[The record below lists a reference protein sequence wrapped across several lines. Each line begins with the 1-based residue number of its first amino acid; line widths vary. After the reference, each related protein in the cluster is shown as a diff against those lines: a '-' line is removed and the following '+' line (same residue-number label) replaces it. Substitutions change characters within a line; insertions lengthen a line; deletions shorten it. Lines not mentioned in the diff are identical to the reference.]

1 MYKYLINKEKKLNI
15 KVIITVCL
23 ISLVLVPLL
32 IPINANAGI
41 GDILVEGVSILL
53 VAIGDALKWIA
64 EQIGGSIDS
73 LIFNTGSNTLTLLK
87 GTENSLTFNIFK
99 MYNLFVYFAGS
110 LMGIVVLFSA
120 FDFLKTADNI
130 NHKMILKDRLK
141 KIVITMILLLCM
153 PTILDI
159 MLDINQSLI
168 DIFKTFIE
176 KNVASISTTFDK
188 PFLMDE
194 FRTLAKE
201 DGDGQLVLSI
211 IYVISG
217 VLNIWLCVF
226 YILRDIGISLLF
238 IISPI
243 IVILLPY
250 NMEIVV
256 KWGKELA
263 SNIFTQAIQ
272 AFILTLVFS
281 IAKSLALAE
290 EATLHDQIFTLVAF
304 AMFIPFTSQVK
315 RLLGL
320 EGEIGAA
327 KSNAGVGG
335 VMASAAIAGMAVKG
349 AIGFGKKV
357 KGSVD
362 DRNNITAEEQLSE
375 KSVNDVGTS
384 ANSNQTMTNT
394 GNSTSQD
401 ASNTAGGRGQEID
414 PSNIGGI
421 NRNFNVPMSKDL
433 EKGLDQT
440 YTATS
445 RERQLA
451 GLKSQANRK
460 IAGSIV
466 SGVASGTLATVGAIG
481 GAALGGGNPYA
492 VAMGAMAG
500 ASAGEEV
507 GEFVGD
513 AGSSIAQY
521 GNDKVQ
527 NIRQSLGSLDK
538 ESKEELLN
546 RQKEMTGIYGDDE
559 NSIKERKATLKRNEL
574 ERRGRFDKAHRVYAK
589 NTPQRDLYSDN
600 YDNPEFNEYP
610 YSDEEEEWFN
620 NDLSNIEN
628 SNFNERYSNGQLN

>member
-1 MYKYLINKEKKLNI
+1 MYKNLIKKEKKLNI
-15 KVIITVCL
+15 KAIILTCL
-23 ISLVLVPLL
+23 ISLAFLPIL

-53 VAIGDALKWIA
+53 ICIGDALKWIA
-64 EQIGGSIDS
+64 EEIGGSIDS
-73 LIFNTGSNTLTLLK
+73 LIFNTGGNPLTLLK
-87 GTENSLTFNIFK
+87 GTDNSLTFNIFK
-99 MYNLFVYFAGS
+99 MYNLFVYLAGS
-110 LMGIVVLFSA
+110 LMGIIVLFSA

-130 NHKMILKDRLK
+130 NHKIVLKDRLK
-141 KIVITMILLLCM
+141 KIVVTMILLLCM

-159 MLDINQSLI
+159 MLDINQALI

-176 KNVASISTTFDK
+176 KNIASISSTFDK
-188 PFLMDE
+188 PFLME
-194 FRTLAKE
+194 EIKNLAKE
-201 DGDGQLVLSI
+201 DGDGQVVLSI

-250 NMEIVV
+250 N
-256 KWGKELA
+256 KELVMKWA
-263 SNIFTQAIQ
+263 KELISNIFTQAIQ

-290 EATLHDQIFTLVAF
+290 DATLYDQIFTLVAF
-304 AMFIPFTSQVK
+304 AMFIPFTSQIK

-349 AIGFGKKV
+349 AVGFGKKV
-357 KGSVD
+357 KGSID
-362 DRNNITAEEQLSE
+362 DRNNIVAEQQLSE

-384 ANSNQTMTNT
+384 NNANQEMKNTDNFTASSTNMT
-394 GNSTSQD
+394 
-401 ASNTAGGRGQEID
+401 GGRGQEID
-414 PSNIGGI
+414 PANIGGI
-421 NRNFNVPMSKDL
+421 NRNFNVPISKDL
-433 EKGLDQT
+433 ENSSKQT

-451 GLKSQANRK
+451 GLKSKANRK

-481 GAALGGGNPYA
+481 GAVLGGGNPYA

-500 ASAGEEV
+500 SRAGEGI
-507 GEFVGD
+507 GEALGEGGANLV
-513 AGSSIAQY
+513 QY
-521 GNDKVQ
+521 GKDKVQ
-527 NIRQSLGSLDK
+527 NVSQGIEK
-538 ESKEELLN
+538 EKEI
-546 RQKEMTGIYGDDE
+546 TGIHGDDE
-559 NSIKERKATLKRNEL
+559 FSNQEREAILKRNEL
-574 ERRGRFDKAHRVYAK
+574 ERRGKFDKAHRVYAK
-589 NTPQRDLYSDN
+589 KTPVRNSNENDLD
-600 YDNPEFNEYP
+600 FNEYEKYP
-610 YSDEEEEWFN
+610 YSSEEEEFFN
-620 NDLSNIEN
+620 NDLANREKSI
-628 SNFNERYSNGQLN
+628 FNERYSNSQLG